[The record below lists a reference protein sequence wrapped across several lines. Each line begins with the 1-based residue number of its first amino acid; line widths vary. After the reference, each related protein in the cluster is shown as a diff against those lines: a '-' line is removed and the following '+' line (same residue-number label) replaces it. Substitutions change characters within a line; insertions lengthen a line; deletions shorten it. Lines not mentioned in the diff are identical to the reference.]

1 LLIIIA
7 ITDPSKKKGRKKR
20 TKKNPTSFTSSQP
33 PAPSPKRRRTAE
45 TTLLPSPLTRLLA
58 PKGEEGLRG
67 GIRYVYHAAT
77 TLVNAPEG
85 EESPQVMGL

>member
-1 LLIIIA
+1 VKLA
-7 ITDPSKKKGRKKR
+7 HHHGHSKRSAQKRTGKKPNKKKTDELYLLPAAR
-20 TKKNPTSFTSSQP
+20 TLSGEKGW
-33 PAPSPKRRRTAE
+33 TAE

-67 GIRYVYHAAT
+67 GIRHLHHAAT

-85 EESPQVMGL
+85 EEGP